1 MQKNQKRKNA
11 ITPKMFNEKYR
22 EVLALRKF
30 GLSYTEVATKMFQE
44 YEWPMSRQR
53 VHQICKRAGIT

>member
-1 MQKNQKRKNA
+1 MQKKPKRKNA

-22 EVLALRKF
+22 DVLEWRRL
-30 GLSYTEVATKMFQE
+30 GLSYTEVAAAMGRTG
-44 YEWPMSRQR
+44 WPMSRQR